1 MSNLLVAGQGPQQT
15 LPVNAPDL
23 KPATNGQPALE
34 PIKEGLVEIN
44 DWNIGYQRYGRGP
57 NNFLFICGG
66 VGKFFW
72 VVWEAVL
79 SYLGGYFKFLRD
91 V

>member
-1 MSNLLVAGQGPQQT
+1 MSNLLVAGQNPQQT
-15 LPVNAPDL
+15 MPMNAPDL

-34 PIKEGLVEIN
+34 PLKEEMVELF

-66 VGKFFW
+66 VGKFL
-72 VVWEAVL
+72 AT
-79 SYLGGYFKFLRD
+79 LGISFEFRKS
-91 V
+91 